1 MSSMT
6 KATSF
11 GPVPT
16 MSLLAFTSGFVDT
29 LSFIALFGLFAAHV
43 TGNFVLIATSLAE
56 FRHGLWIKLLA
67 IPVFVFSAV
76 LTRVYIIRCERHGRD
91 AAAHVMFGQALLLAA
106 FMVVAVYHS
115 PFKDHEDAGTVF
127 TALMAA
133 SAMAIQNT
141 AARTFLNGLPPT
153 TVMTGNMIQ
162 VIVDMVDVAHGHGPL
177 EAKRARLAKLGPML
191 LSFIA
196 GTMLGAVGYIT
207 VGFFALIVPIV
218 IVVALG
224 LGIRPHTALAG

>member
-1 MSSMT
+1 MT
-6 KATSF
+6 KHTSF

-67 IPVFVFSAV
+67 IPVFIFAAV
-76 LTRVYIIRCERHGRD
+76 LTRAYIIRHERQGRE
-91 AAAHVMFGQALLLAA
+91 AAARVMFGQAALLTA
-106 FMVVAVYHS
+106 FMVVAVYHT
-115 PFKDHEDAGTVF
+115 PFKHHEDAGAFF
-127 TALMAA
+127 TAMLAA
-133 SAMAIQNT
+133 AAMAIQNT
-141 AARTFLNGLPPT
+141 GARTFLSGLPPT

-162 VIVDMVDVAHGHGPL
+162 VIVDVVDLAHGHGPL
-177 EAKRARLAKLGPML
+177 ETKRARLARLGPML

-196 GTMLGAVGYIT
+196 GTMLGAVGYLT
-207 VGFFALIVPIV
+207 AGFYSLIIPIV
-218 IVVALG
+218 TVTALA
-224 LGIRPHTALAG
+224 LRIRPHPVPAG